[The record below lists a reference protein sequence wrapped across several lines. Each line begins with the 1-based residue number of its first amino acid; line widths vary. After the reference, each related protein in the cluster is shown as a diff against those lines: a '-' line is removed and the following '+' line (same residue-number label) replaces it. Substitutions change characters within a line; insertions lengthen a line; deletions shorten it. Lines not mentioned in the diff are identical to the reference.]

1 MEKVGTLGIIPARY
15 ASSRLPGKPLA
26 DILGKPMIQ
35 HTYER
40 ARPQT
45 DALLVATDDARIARA
60 VEAFGGRALY
70 TRPDHPSG
78 SHRCQ
83 EAYQQWVAQGGSA
96 EVIINIQGDEPLLPS
111 GDVARLARLF
121 KDPHV
126 KLGTLA
132 QPIST
137 VAELENRSGCF
148 LTVDQQND
156 ALYFSRALIPQLRDV
171 PRSQWL
177 QHHPFYRHIGMYGY
191 RPEALAQLA
200 QLPPTP
206 LEKAEKLEQLRWL
219 EHGGRIRVAFT
230 AEESRSVDTPE
241 DLEAVRQI
249 LSRAH
254 G

>member
-137 VAELENRSGCF
+137 VAELEN
-148 LTVDQQND
+148 
-156 ALYFSRALIPQLRDV
+156 
-171 PRSQWL
+171 
-177 QHHPFYRHIGMYGY
+177 
-191 RPEALAQLA
+191 
-200 QLPPTP
+200 
-206 LEKAEKLEQLRWL
+206 
-219 EHGGRIRVAFT
+219 
-230 AEESRSVDTPE
+230 
-241 DLEAVRQI
+241 
-249 LSRAH
+249 
-254 G
+254 